1 MSKGELHDYAFD
13 VIQEEECLIWDTAIT
28 NPQKW
33 LYDYSEDLAAWEES
47 GTWMSRVVGKLID
60 TYKE

>member
-1 MSKGELHDYAFD
+1 MSKGALYDEVMAI
-13 VIQEEECLIWDTAIT
+13 VQEEECLIWDTAVT

-33 LYDYSEDLAAWEES
+33 LHEYCDEMEWWEEN
-47 GTWMSRVVGKLID
+47 GTWLSNVVGKMID